1 MKKSISSIAVLTA
14 VMTSFSGC
22 GSSSSS
28 IDNEIKTLISNQN
41 LKGDPSIGKTIP
53 VISDSKAQLG
63 MKLFFSKSLGGDNDS
78 ACVTCHHPSLGGGDN
93 LSLPIGVG
101 ATNADLLGEGR
112 THNASSTNY
121 DGFAPVPRNAPS
133 TYNLALW
140 EKSLFWDGRVESL
153 TPTAGENGSVGGIS
167 TPDSGFGLVD
177 SNAGA
182 NLAVAQARFPVTSPE
197 EMRGFTFESG
207 SGTAVART
215 HLALRLSDSST
226 SDYINNTWQNEFTSI
241 YGTDSVNFE
250 NIVDAIGTY
259 ERSQLFV
266 DTPWK
271 NYVEG
276 NSSAITDASKR
287 GAVLFYESY
296 ENGGANCVSC
306 HSGDFFTDE
315 EFHVMAIPQV
325 GNGKGNGATNDDD
338 FGRENV
344 DSNNSHKYAFRT
356 PTLLNVEMT
365 GPWGHAGAYTS
376 LRAMVAHMLNP
387 DKSVENY
394 DLSQLNS
401 DVKTTN
407 TTSNT
412 KDALSQLNTN
422 RQSGLSTHQNVSFT
436 DTQIDDLVTFLKSL
450 TDPCLKDE
458 TCIGQWIPNNVSGVD
473 SLQLNAVD
481 NNGDLL

>member
-1 MKKSISSIAVLTA
+1 MKKTNMLLSAFLLIFI
-14 VMTSFSGC
+14 GC
-22 GSSSSS
+22 GESS
-28 IDNEIKTLISNQN
+28 IDNQLSTLISNQN

-53 VISDSKAQLG
+53 LLSDLKVQLG
-63 MKLFFSKSLGGDNDS
+63 MKLFFTKSLGGDNDS

-93 LSLPIGVG
+93 LSLSIGVG
-101 ATNADLLGEGR
+101 AIDPDLLGTGR
-112 THNASSTNY
+112 VHNSSSTNY

-140 EKSLFWDGRVESL
+140 DKSLFWDGRVESL
-153 TPTAGENGSVGGIS
+153 TPIAGKNGSVGGIS
-167 TPDSGFGLVD
+167 TPDSGFAVAD
-177 SNAGA
+177 SRAGA

-197 EMRGFTFESG
+197 EMRGFIFEST
-207 SGTAVART
+207 SETEVVRT

-226 SDYINNTWQNEFTSI
+226 SDYIMNTWQNEFTSI
-241 YGTDSVNFE
+241 YGANSVNFE
-250 NIVDAIGTY
+250 NIVDAIGEY

-276 NSSAITDASKR
+276 NSLAISDASKR
-287 GAVLFYESY
+287 GAVLFYTSY

-315 EFHVMAIPQV
+315 EFHVMAVPQV
-325 GNGKGNGATNDDD
+325 GHGKGNGITNDDD

-344 DSNNSHKYAFRT
+344 DSNSSHKYAFRT
-356 PTLLNVEMT
+356 PTLLNIEMT

-376 LRAMVAHMLNP
+376 LRAMVKHMLNP
-387 DKSVENY
+387 DDSVENY
-394 DLSQLNS
+394 DVLQLNS
-401 DVKTTN
+401 DVKIMN
-407 TTSNT
+407 MMSNT
-412 KDALSQLNTN
+412 KNALTQLKSN
-422 RQSGLSTHQNVSFT
+422 RQTGLSIHQNVSFT
-436 DTQIDDLVTFLKSL
+436 DTQIDDLVTFLESL
-450 TDPCLKDE
+450 TDPCLKDK
-458 TCIGQWIPNNVSGVD
+458 TCIGKWIPDNILGID

>member
-1 MKKSISSIAVLTA
+1 MKKTNMLLSASLLIFI
-14 VMTSFSGC
+14 GC
-22 GSSSSS
+22 GESS
-28 IDNEIKTLISNQN
+28 IDNQLSTLISNQN

-53 VISDSKAQLG
+53 LLSDLKVQLG
-63 MKLFFSKSLGGDNDS
+63 MKLFFTKSLGGDNDS

-93 LSLPIGVG
+93 LSLSIGVG
-101 ATNADLLGEGR
+101 AIDPDLLGTGR
-112 THNASSTNY
+112 VHNSSSTNY

-140 EKSLFWDGRVESL
+140 DKSLFWDGRVESL
-153 TPTAGENGSVGGIS
+153 TPIAGKNGSVGGIS
-167 TPDSGFGLVD
+167 TPDSGFAVAD
-177 SNAGA
+177 SRAGA

-197 EMRGFTFESG
+197 EMRGFIFEST
-207 SGTAVART
+207 SETEVVRT

-226 SDYINNTWQNEFTSI
+226 SDYIMNTWQNEFTSI
-241 YGTDSVNFE
+241 YGANSVNFE
-250 NIVDAIGTY
+250 NIVDAIGEY

-276 NSSAITDASKR
+276 NSLAISDASKR
-287 GAVLFYESY
+287 GAVLFYTSY

-315 EFHVMAIPQV
+315 EFHVMAVPQV
-325 GNGKGNGATNDDD
+325 GHGKGNGITNDDD

-344 DSNNSHKYAFRT
+344 DSNSSYKYAFRT
-356 PTLLNVEMT
+356 PTLLNIEMT

-376 LRAMVAHMLNP
+376 LRAMVKHMLNP
-387 DKSVENY
+387 DDSVENY
-394 DLSQLNS
+394 DVLQLNS
-401 DVKTTN
+401 DVKIMN
-407 TTSNT
+407 MMSNT
-412 KDALSQLNTN
+412 KNALTQLKSN
-422 RQSGLSTHQNVSFT
+422 RQTGLSIHQNVSFT
-436 DTQIDDLVTFLKSL
+436 DTQIDDLVTFLESL
-450 TDPCLKDE
+450 TDPCLKDK
-458 TCIGQWIPNNVSGVD
+458 TCIGKWIPDNILGID

>member
-1 MKKSISSIAVLTA
+1 MKKTNMLLSAFLLIFI
-14 VMTSFSGC
+14 GC
-22 GSSSSS
+22 GESS
-28 IDNEIKTLISNQN
+28 IDNQLSTLISNQN

-53 VISDSKAQLG
+53 LLSDLKVQLG
-63 MKLFFSKSLGGDNDS
+63 MKLFFTKSLGGDNDS

-93 LSLPIGVG
+93 LSLSIGVG
-101 ATNADLLGEGR
+101 ATDPDLLGTGR
-112 THNASSTNY
+112 VHNSSSTNY

-140 EKSLFWDGRVESL
+140 DKSLFWDGRVESL
-153 TPTAGENGSVGGIS
+153 TPIAGKNGSVGGIS
-167 TPDSGFGLVD
+167 TPDSGFAVAD
-177 SNAGA
+177 SRAGA

-197 EMRGFTFESG
+197 EMRGFIFEST
-207 SGTAVART
+207 SETEVVRT

-226 SDYINNTWQNEFTSI
+226 SDYIMNTWQNEFTSI
-241 YGTDSVNFE
+241 YGANSVNFE
-250 NIVDAIGTY
+250 NIVDAIGEY

-276 NSSAITDASKR
+276 NSLAISDASKR
-287 GAVLFYESY
+287 GAVLFYTSY

-315 EFHVMAIPQV
+315 EFHVMAVPQV
-325 GNGKGNGATNDDD
+325 GHGKGNGITNDDD

-344 DSNNSHKYAFRT
+344 DSNSSYKYAFRT
-356 PTLLNVEMT
+356 PTLLNIEMT

-376 LRAMVAHMLNP
+376 LRAMVKHMLNP
-387 DKSVENY
+387 DDSVENY
-394 DLSQLNS
+394 DVLQLNS
-401 DVKTTN
+401 DVKIMN
-407 TTSNT
+407 MMSNT
-412 KDALSQLNTN
+412 KNALTQLKSN
-422 RQSGLSTHQNVSFT
+422 RQTGLSIHQNVSFT
-436 DTQIDDLVTFLKSL
+436 DTQIDDLVTFLESL
-450 TDPCLKDE
+450 TDPCLKDK
-458 TCIGQWIPNNVSGVD
+458 TCIGKWIPDNILGID

>member
-1 MKKSISSIAVLTA
+1 MKKTNMLLSAFLLIFI
-14 VMTSFSGC
+14 GC
-22 GSSSSS
+22 GESS
-28 IDNEIKTLISNQN
+28 IDNQLSTLISNQN

-53 VISDSKAQLG
+53 LLSDLKVQLG
-63 MKLFFSKSLGGDNDS
+63 MKLFFTKSLGGDNDS

-93 LSLPIGVG
+93 LSLSIGVG
-101 ATNADLLGEGR
+101 AIDPDLLGTGR
-112 THNASSTNY
+112 VHNSSSTNY

-140 EKSLFWDGRVESL
+140 DKSLFWDGRVESL
-153 TPTAGENGSVGGIS
+153 TPIAGKNGSVGGIS
-167 TPDSGFGLVD
+167 TPDSGFAVAD
-177 SNAGA
+177 SRAGA

-197 EMRGFTFESG
+197 EMRGFIFEST
-207 SGTAVART
+207 SETEVVRT

-226 SDYINNTWQNEFTSI
+226 SDYIMNTWQNEFTSI
-241 YGTDSVNFE
+241 YGANSVNFE
-250 NIVDAIGTY
+250 NIVDAIGEY

-276 NSSAITDASKR
+276 NSLAISDASKR
-287 GAVLFYESY
+287 GAVLFYTSY

-315 EFHVMAIPQV
+315 EFHVMAVPQV
-325 GNGKGNGATNDDD
+325 GHGKGNGITNDDD

-344 DSNNSHKYAFRT
+344 DSNSSYKYAFRT
-356 PTLLNVEMT
+356 PTLLNIEMT

-376 LRAMVAHMLNP
+376 LRAMVKHMLNP
-387 DKSVENY
+387 DDSVENY
-394 DLSQLNS
+394 DVLQLNS
-401 DVKTTN
+401 DVKIMN
-407 TTSNT
+407 MMSNT
-412 KDALSQLNTN
+412 KNALTQLKSN
-422 RQSGLSTHQNVSFT
+422 RQTGLSIHQNVSFT
-436 DTQIDDLVTFLKSL
+436 DTQIDDLVTFLESL
-450 TDPCLKDE
+450 TDPCLKDK
-458 TCIGQWIPNNVSGVD
+458 TCIGKWIPDNILGID

>member
-1 MKKSISSIAVLTA
+1 MKKTNMLLSASLLIFI
-14 VMTSFSGC
+14 GC
-22 GSSSSS
+22 GESS
-28 IDNEIKTLISNQN
+28 IDNQLSTLISNQN

-53 VISDSKAQLG
+53 LLSDLKVQLG
-63 MKLFFSKSLGGDNDS
+63 MKLFFTKSLGGDNDS

-93 LSLPIGVG
+93 LSLSIGVG
-101 ATNADLLGEGR
+101 AVDPDLLGTGR
-112 THNASSTNY
+112 VHNSSSTNY

-140 EKSLFWDGRVESL
+140 DKSLFWDGRVESL
-153 TPTAGENGSVGGIS
+153 TPIAGKNGSVGGIS
-167 TPDSGFGLVD
+167 TPDSGFAVAD
-177 SNAGA
+177 SRAGA

-197 EMRGFTFESG
+197 EMRGFIFEST
-207 SGTAVART
+207 SETEVVRT

-226 SDYINNTWQNEFTSI
+226 SDYIMNTWQNEFTSI
-241 YGTDSVNFE
+241 YGANSVNFE
-250 NIVDAIGTY
+250 NIVDAIGEY

-276 NSSAITDASKR
+276 NSLAISDASKR
-287 GAVLFYESY
+287 GAVLFYTSY

-315 EFHVMAIPQV
+315 EFHVMAVPQV
-325 GNGKGNGATNDDD
+325 GHGKGNGITNDDD

-344 DSNNSHKYAFRT
+344 DSNSSYKYAFRT
-356 PTLLNVEMT
+356 PTLLNIEMT

-376 LRAMVAHMLNP
+376 LRAMVKHMLNP
-387 DKSVENY
+387 DDSVENY
-394 DLSQLNS
+394 DVLQLNS
-401 DVKTTN
+401 DVKIMN
-407 TTSNT
+407 MMSNT
-412 KDALSQLNTN
+412 KNALTQLKSN
-422 RQSGLSTHQNVSFT
+422 RQTGLSIHQNVSFT
-436 DTQIDDLVTFLKSL
+436 DTQIDDLVTFLESL
-450 TDPCLKDE
+450 TDPCLKDK
-458 TCIGQWIPNNVSGVD
+458 TCIGKWIPDNILGID